1 MPSVVDLYASETRF
15 KTAQNEYNTLM
26 KSLNHSCLGK
36 YKSTTECLRAAQLNA
51 DMQAELIKMS
61 NLMLEVNPATDGQPT
76 VLAQQQKLLALSD
89 ELSADYATLTADPK
103 HVGDAEVIVN
113 MQQSRMLAWAFVA
126 VVVTAALLK
135 M

>member
-15 KTAQNEYNTLM
+15 KTAQNEYNVLM

-61 NLMLEVNPATDGQPT
+61 NLMLVVDPATNGQPT

-89 ELSADYATLTADPK
+89 ELSAEFATLTKDPK
-103 HVGDAEVIVN
+103 QVGDSEVIVS
-113 MQQSRMLAWAFVA
+113 MQHSRMLAWAFVA
-126 VVVTAALLK
+126 LVVTAALLK
-135 M
+135 I

>member
-1 MPSVVDLYASETRF
+1 MPSVVDLYASESRF
-15 KTAQNEYNTLM
+15 KKAQNEYNTLM

-61 NLMLEVNPATDGQPT
+61 NLMLVVDPATNGQPT

-89 ELSADYATLTADPK
+89 ELSADFATLTTDPK
-103 HVGDAEVIVN
+103 QVGDYEVVVN

-126 VVVTAALLK
+126 MVVTVALLK
-135 M
+135 I